1 MLAAAI
7 ALALSACNPLLL
19 TTDFVGV
26 FGRGG
31 TCAARLRGNAN
42 RTMTGKA
49 GAVRMTEFE
58 APGGPGAYLL
68 NCAGNGASVLFI
80 VAPPTLGLDT
90 VAPLAPGTYR
100 VSHFVPPEP
109 ERSRYRWSG
118 LIGSV
123 YEPDRDFYRRY
134 EPGEGTLTITRVTAD
149 PNARSELRARSVL
162 VEGSFAVRAHA
173 SRLQIW

>member
-1 MLAAAI
+1 
-7 ALALSACNPLLL
+7 
-19 TTDFVGV
+19 
-26 FGRGG
+26 
-31 TCAARLRGNAN
+31 
-42 RTMTGKA
+42 MTGKA

-149 PNARSELRARSVL
+149 PNARPELRARSVL